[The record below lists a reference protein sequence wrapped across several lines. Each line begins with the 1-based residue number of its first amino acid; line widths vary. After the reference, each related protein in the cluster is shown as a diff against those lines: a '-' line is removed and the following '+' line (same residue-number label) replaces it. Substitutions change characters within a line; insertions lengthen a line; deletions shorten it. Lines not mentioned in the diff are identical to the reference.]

1 MDSLHVGLDISQ
13 ARYVGRH
20 RCGFWLAETTFVQN
34 SSFCEVC
41 ALKLHELI
49 EVRPRVGKAF
59 QNSVTTDTRLKI
71 SLKAS
76 NNSLLTATASTRL
89 LSTIAS
95 TRIRR
100 IVAGGGILHDAAGRP
115 EITQISV
122 CSVQ

>member
-1 MDSLHVGLDISQ
+1 MDSLHVGLEISQ
-13 ARYVGRH
+13 ARNVSRH
-20 RCGFWLAETTFVQN
+20 RCDFWLAEATFVQN

-89 LSTIAS
+89 LST
-95 TRIRR
+95 RIRC

-115 EITQISV
+115 EISV